1 MQKQKIQAA
10 IDSYTSSRLKLLD
23 DVKSGVKRDLSA
35 AELAMLE
42 DRPLYGNDDGDDDEL
57 ELIANFDTQEFVKL
71 FQANGF
77 NFTQSYRSDVTI
89 DDGQLQREA
98 QATAGSIDDDDD
110 VAAIIIENKKNFLLQ
125 QLAL

>member
-1 MQKQKIQAA
+1 
-10 IDSYTSSRLKLLD
+10 
-23 DVKSGVKRDLSA
+23 
-35 AELAMLE
+35 MLE